1 MLTGGR
7 LITDWYV
14 LTCKKLFGNTITGII
29 RSETKSLPVLLLAVA
44 VGIGIMLALG
54 APSRKEVFI
63 RYGILALGVL
73 CGHFW
78 FP

>member
-1 MLTGGR
+1 MIAT
-7 LITDWYV
+7 WYV
-14 LTCKKLFGNTITGII
+14 STCKKLFGDTISDII

-44 VGIGIMLALG
+44 VGIGIALALG